1 MKYFVLN
8 FAISSK
14 DGERYGLHT
23 SHQLLEKFYFSRHIL
38 IYIYK
43 TIIYNARSIL
53 VGRLSNSF
61 RGVESAS
68 MKYHDAAFT
77 SVLYRFDTMDLPN

>member
-14 DGERYGLHT
+14 DGVRYGLHT

-38 IYIYK
+38 TYIFK
-43 TIIYNARSIL
+43 PKINKARSIL
-53 VGRLSNSF
+53 MGRLSNSF

-68 MKYHDAAFT
+68 MKCHDVAFT